1 MARHGWIL
9 TLAAVLLIGGF
20 LAAPIPVPAEGGA
33 EAPADDSTP
42 PIPTKQVAPV
52 YPEGA
57 REAGAEGMVI
67 VKLTISETGRPVKAG
82 IRESSGREDLD
93 AAATDAVRQW
103 IFEPGTK
110 DGRPVES
117 EVAIPIRF
125 ALDGD
130 GDGGGKVKVKKP
142 KAKTK

>member
-1 MARHGWIL
+1 MALAVGVAVPDAAAAP
-9 TLAAVLLIGGF
+9 AAVVT
-20 LAAPIPVPAEGGA
+20 AAPEHR
-33 EAPADDSTP
+33 P
-42 PIPTKQVAPV
+42 PRLLGQVAPV